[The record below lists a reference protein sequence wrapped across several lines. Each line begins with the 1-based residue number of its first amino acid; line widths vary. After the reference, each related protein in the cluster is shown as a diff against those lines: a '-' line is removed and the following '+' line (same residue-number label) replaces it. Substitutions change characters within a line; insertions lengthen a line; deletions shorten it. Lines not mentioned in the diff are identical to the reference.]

1 MSSFLSYCG
10 FAQLGGFFPLALQPQ
25 ATDEPD
31 LEASLKANEKCQEGP
46 QDKES
51 HEETQIK
58 DQDQVTGR
66 VFSQTVL
73 ERDQE

>member
-25 ATDEPD
+25 AT
-31 LEASLKANEKCQEGP
+31 EKCQEGP